1 MRLYT
6 AFALFMLII
15 LIYFI
20 ITEVFTIQFRMTG
33 MNEEKARFQVVSL
46 LTGSGFTTNE
56 SELITSSKQRRKL
69 ARAIMMFGYV
79 FNITFVSAF
88 VNIFLTL
95 KQSEITDIY
104 MDIAVPIGILLILI
118 IILRIPK
125 VRELMDNLIKEIIEK
140 LHKNKN
146 YNPLTL
152 IENIEGKSIV
162 SVKLNRIPEQLENK
176 TLLDS
181 GLKNKHN
188 IIVLLIETKNREIND
203 VHADTVMK
211 TGDTVTMYG
220 DYHKICK
227 VFNAKELY
235 ADE

>member
-1 MRLYT
+1 MKLYT

-20 ITEVFTIQFRMTG
+20 ITEVFSIQYRMTG

-95 KQSEITDIY
+95 KQSEITDIFY
-104 MDIAVPIGILLILI
+104 DIAVPVGVMLALI
-118 IILRIPK
+118 IFIRIPK
-125 VRELMDNLIKEIIEK
+125 IREMMDELIKTIIEK
-140 LHKNKN
+140 IHQNKN
-146 YNPLTL
+146 YNPLTI

-162 SVKLNRIPEQLENK
+162 TVKLNKIPEDLENK

-188 IIVLLIETKNREIND
+188 IIVLLIETKNHEIND
-203 VHADTVMK
+203 VHANTIMK
-211 TGDTVTMYG
+211 TGDIVTMYG